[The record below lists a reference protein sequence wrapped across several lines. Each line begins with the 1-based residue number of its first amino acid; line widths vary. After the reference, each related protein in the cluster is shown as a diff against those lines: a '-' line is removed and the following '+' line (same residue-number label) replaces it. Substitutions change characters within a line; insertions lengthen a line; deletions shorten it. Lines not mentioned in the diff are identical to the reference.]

1 MKQTTL
7 EELEEAKEEL
17 LLAER
22 SISLARSQNSQRCP
36 QQFATIAAGPSTMLA
51 NAACASRR
59 VATFAKCKVMC
70 WQSASAA
77 KILQLLLVVLEV
89 LEEGEDTR
97 SRLDS
102 RDQNC
107 CRTGRKP
114 RQEEELRRACL
125 RRCWQP
131 TQELF

>member
-7 EELEEAKEEL
+7 KELQEAKEEL
-17 LLAER
+17 LVAER
-22 SISLARSQNSQRCP
+22 SINLARSQRPQRCP
-36 QQFATIAAGPSTMLA
+36 QQFATVAAGPGTMLE
-51 NAACASRR
+51 NAACTSRR
-59 VATFAKCKVMC
+59 IAAFTKCKVAC

-89 LEEGEDTR
+89 LEKGEDTK

-107 CRTGRKP
+107 CCTGGKP
-114 RQEEELRRACL
+114 RQDEEVRRACL
-125 RRCWQP
+125 RRCW
-131 TQELF
+131 